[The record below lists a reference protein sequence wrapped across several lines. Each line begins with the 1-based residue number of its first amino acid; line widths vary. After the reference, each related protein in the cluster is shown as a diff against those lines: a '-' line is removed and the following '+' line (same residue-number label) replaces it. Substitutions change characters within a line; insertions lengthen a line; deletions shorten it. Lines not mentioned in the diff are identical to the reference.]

1 MHDLAGVTFV
11 QSVQSPALA
20 MVTVLLILTILETIL
35 ATINYDDDSP
45 IFLKDLFIQQNCIK
59 KFH

>member
-20 MVTVLLILTILETIL
+20 MVIILLILTILVMIL
-35 ATINYDDDSP
+35 VTMNYDNDSP
-45 IFLKDLFIQQNCIK
+45 IFLKDLIIQKNCTK
-59 KFH
+59 